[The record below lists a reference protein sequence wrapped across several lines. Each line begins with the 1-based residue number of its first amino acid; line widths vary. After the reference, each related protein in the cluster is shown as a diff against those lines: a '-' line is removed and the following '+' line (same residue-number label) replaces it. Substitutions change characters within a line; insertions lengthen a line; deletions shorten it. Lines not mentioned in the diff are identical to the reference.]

1 LSFPQA
7 VKAATI
13 GVAYQMHRD
22 DKMGSIEVGKLADVI
37 VIDKNLRSLFD
48 VSSAVIGGNAQARSA
63 HMKAVYDADVA
74 ATKTLLT
81 MVGGKVVFTDP
92 TL

>member
-1 LSFPQA
+1 
-7 VKAATI
+7 
-13 GVAYQMHRD
+13 
-22 DKMGSIEVGKLADVI
+22 
-37 VIDKNLRSLFD
+37 

-92 TL
+92 KL